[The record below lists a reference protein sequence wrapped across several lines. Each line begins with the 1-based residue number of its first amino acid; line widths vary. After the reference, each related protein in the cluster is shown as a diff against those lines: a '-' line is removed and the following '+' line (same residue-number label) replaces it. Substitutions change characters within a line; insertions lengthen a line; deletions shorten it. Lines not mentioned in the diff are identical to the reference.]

1 MAGGFAACLI
11 ALMNISL
18 DELRQA
24 HSAELYRLYLTIGR
38 MLDDPQRVLHVRQR
52 LHLGRTSPTSPMILS
67 VLCVRG
73 A

>member
-1 MAGGFAACLI
+1 
-11 ALMNISL
+11 MNISL
-18 DELRQA
+18 DDLRQA

-38 MLDDPQRVLHVRQR
+38 MLEDPQRVLQVRQR
-52 LHLGRTSPTSPMILS
+52 LHLGMNVAYVSDVPL